1 MFFNYRG
8 FSQPVERRFCPQL
21 FMKFT
26 ELIRTRESIRNYDPN
41 GPVPKEILVK
51 ILDAGRLSPSACNYQ
66 LIRKGNP
73 WKKSLIL
80 CELLFSVTLSR
91 NTLQEIFVTYRRY
104 LFIRFISSFLS
115 VGFEIYSLH
124 PASIDFLRS
133 PSIAYAVL
141 AIIGI
146 SLLLSLIRLVVS

>member
-1 MFFNYRG
+1 MTHIMLAAENESVG
-8 FSQPVERRFCPQL
+8 ACWVEAYNPTLLKEAINPGENQL
-21 FMKFT
+21 IFGIMHWV
-26 ELIRTRESIRNYDPN
+26 I
-41 GPVPKEILVK
+41 PKPDSK
-51 ILDAGRLSPSACNYQ
+51 RH

-80 CELLFSVTLSR
+80 CELLFSVILSW
-91 NTLQEIFVTYRRY
+91 NTLQEVFVTYGRY

-124 PASIDFLRS
+124 PASIDLIRS